1 MHMDWTKLLCSGRLS
16 DKTIVGGG
24 DRKDSNVQAR
34 SEFERDHDRIVF
46 SSAFRRLQ
54 DKTQVFPLAS
64 SDYVRT
70 RLTHSLEVA
79 CVGRT
84 LGNLVGKH
92 LEHNKKLP
100 EDRKPSDLGDIVA
113 AACLA
118 HDIGNPP
125 FGHAGESAIQEWF
138 KNAEVSLFDSLSCE
152 EMQEL
157 QAFEG
162 NAQGLRLLMR
172 LENGST
178 NSSMDLTCAVLGTYT
193 KYPSTFGSTDTS
205 VSHRRKHGINIDDV
219 SLFEKIA
226 SNLGLMREANETG
239 AWKRHPLAYL
249 VEAADD
255 ICYCIVDLED
265 GFRINRVDYTTAKDL
280 LVGLAYEPS
289 ENVCRDKNNLEF
301 HTQLRE
307 IAHLRA
313 KAIHKLTLAA
323 NDMFVKYYD
332 EIMSGE
338 FTSTLIKASEHV
350 DAVDEIRELSRQ
362 KIYVSPDVLEVELAG
377 YEVLGGLLSLFV
389 PAVLDPDKH
398 RNKKLR
404 ALIPQHLL
412 PTDSSSTYRNILG
425 VTDFVSGMTDSYA
438 IALYRRL
445 KGIELPR

>member
-1 MHMDWTKLLCSGRLS
+1 MKWERLLSTRRLS
-16 DKTIVGGG
+16 ALNNA
-24 DRKDSNVQAR
+24 SNFIQKLESQAR

-54 DKTQVFPLAS
+54 DKTQVFPLAG

-70 RLTHSLEVA
+70 RLTHSLEVS
-79 CVGRT
+79 CVGRS
-84 LGNLVGKH
+84 LGNLLGRH
-92 LEHNKKLP
+92 LESKGQLP
-100 EDRKPSDLGDIVA
+100 SDRNPSDLGAIVA

-138 KNAEVSLFDSLSCE
+138 KRNTQLSLFDFLSCE
-152 EMQEL
+152 EIKEL

-178 NSSMDLTCAVLGTYT
+178 SSSLDLTCAVLGTYT
-193 KYPSTFGSTDTS
+193 KYPSTFASTDTS
-205 VSHRRKHGINIDDV
+205 LSHRKKHGINIDDV
-219 SLFEKIA
+219 SFFEKIA
-226 SNLGLMREANETG
+226 SDLGLMREANEKG

-265 GFRINRVDYTTAKDL
+265 GFRMNRVDYTTARDL
-280 LVGLAYEPS
+280 LVCLADEPS
-289 ENVCRDKNNLEF
+289 ENIYRDRNNLEF

-323 NDMFVKYYD
+323 NDVFVKNYD
-332 EIMSGE
+332 AIMSGE
-338 FTSTLIKASEHV
+338 FTSTLIKKSVHV
-350 DAVDEIRELSRQ
+350 DDVDNIMKLSRQ

-389 PAVLDPDKH
+389 PAVLDPNTH

-404 ALIPQHLL
+404 ALIPQHLI
-412 PTDSSSTYRNILG
+412 PTDSSSTYQDILG